1 MLKRIQLV
9 LYQEIGILCIE
20 KIWLKTLHVL
30 WTLQRKLYI
39 SLWQTI
45 YKLTRRKVKVY
56 WGCQDV

>member
-20 KIWLKTLHVL
+20 KIWLKTLF

-45 YKLTRRKVKVY
+45 YKLTRGKVKVY
-56 WGCQDV
+56 WGCQEDV